1 METQG
6 RSYKNHFVEEPERQT
21 DTHARLP
28 DADKEAKKKNA
39 STDNKGV
46 QGSTVAMEGREEK
59 VRRKDTRGHKQRQTG
74 V

>member
-21 DTHARLP
+21 GSRQTH
-28 DADKEAKKKNA
+28 ADKEAKKKNA